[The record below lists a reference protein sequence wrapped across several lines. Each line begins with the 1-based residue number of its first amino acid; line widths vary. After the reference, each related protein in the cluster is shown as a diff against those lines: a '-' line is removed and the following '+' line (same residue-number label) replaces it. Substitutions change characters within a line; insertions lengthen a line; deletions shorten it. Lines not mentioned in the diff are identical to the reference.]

1 MAFFTLP
8 PTIADNAEDRKW
20 GKGQIENASVQRLG
34 RPLTHLLCSTGT
46 DGTLSF
52 RRGRHG
58 KKKAQDQYNQSVLF
72 YNEFFIFRM
81 IHNSGVE
88 SQKYDY

>member
-8 PTIADNAEDRKW
+8 PAIADKAEDRKR
-20 GKGQIENASVQRLG
+20 GKGQIDDASVQRLG
-34 RPLTHLLCSTGT
+34 RPLTHLLSRTGA
-46 DGTLSF
+46 DGALSF

-58 KKKAQDQYNQSVLF
+58 KKKAQDQYNQPVLF

-88 SQKYDY
+88 SQKYDN

>member
-1 MAFFTLP
+1 MVFALP
-8 PTIADNAEDRKW
+8 PTIADDTENSQG
-20 GKGQIENASVQRLG
+20 GKGQVEDSLIQGLRGPLAQLLG
-34 RPLTHLLCSTGT
+34 RAGA
-46 DGTLSF
+46 DGALGF
-52 RRGRHG
+52 YRVRHG